1 MSADPQENFNVASL
15 PEYEEVLEDK
25 DDGDD
30 SSWRKDALI
39 YMLGKLTRRM
49 WMIFVGPLSRVRP
62 RNGILALVVVVL
74 VVPLRSEFIGEL

>member
-1 MSADPQENFNVASL
+1 MTADPQENFNVASL

-39 YMLGKLTRRM
+39 YMLGKLTRRR
-49 WMIFVGPLSRVRP
+49 WRIFFRKESVPEMMLVR
-62 RNGILALVVVVL
+62 N
-74 VVPLRSEFIGEL
+74 F

>member
-1 MSADPQENFNVASL
+1 MTADPQENFNVASL

-39 YMLGKLTRRM
+39 YMLGKLTRRR
-49 WMIFVGPLSRVRP
+49 WRIF
-62 RNGILALVVVVL
+62 
-74 VVPLRSEFIGEL
+74 